1 MWQFISGRF
10 WLTIGALLGLTVV
23 VTLVT
28 GKFSSA
34 GDSGPSGQIVIAGD
48 RSPPIDFIAPIASVR
63 SNEGFTLTD
72 GVTTADIAL
81 TIDTTRTMVVKAGT
95 PGVWECPDATQP
107 GSCVVAA
114 KLMGDAVLWFA
125 VMPSLGPST
134 TTDTLKLPA
143 VVELLKDG
151 WVRLANGWV
160 VHHASVVD
168 RFCEAET
175 TSFSDFIDQFG
186 AAATST
192 FDLVTNEIVKVTCP
206 RT

>member
-1 MWQFISGRF
+1 VWQFISGRF
-10 WLTIGALLGLTVV
+10 WLTIGALLGLTLVV
-23 VTLVT
+23 ALFT
-28 GKFSSA
+28 GQFSS
-34 GDSGPSGQIVIAGD
+34 GDESSSSDQIVIAGD
-48 RSPPIDFIAPIASVR
+48 TSPPIDFVAPIASAA
-63 SNEGFTLTD
+63 SAPGFSVTD

-81 TIDTTRTMVVKAGT
+81 TFDTTRTMVVQAGT
-95 PGVWECPDATQP
+95 PASWECPDATQP
-107 GSCVVAA
+107 GACMVAA
-114 KLMGDAVLWFA
+114 DLMGDAVLWFA
-125 VMPSLGPST
+125 VIPSLGPST
-134 TTDTLKLPA
+134 TTDTVKLPA
-143 VVELLKDG
+143 VVELLPNG

-175 TSFSDFIDQFG
+175 TSFADFIDQFG